1 MLFKRK
7 CKITFISHGSTIYT
21 EENRLCDNESYPP
34 LNDKGKEEIETLAQ
48 WIIRRSPR
56 VDKIYTSGALRCI
69 QTAGIIAKAYQKEFD
84 ILEDLVNKK
93 AGSLSGLSF
102 DQIEEKF
109 PEELEKYHD
118 DRADY
123 WAKDGETLAQLSER
137 VQAFTDKIVEENIT
151 KRIIIITHPDIIK
164 AAIRNALNIP
174 IDNQNRIFIPT
185 GSASQINYYKS
196 WESLVYSGYLPL
208 QLL

>member
-34 LNDKGKEEIETLAQ
+34 LNDKGKEEAENIAK

-56 VDKIYTSGALRCI
+56 VDKIYTSGAQRCL
-69 QTAGIIAKAYQKEFD
+69 QTASIVAKAYQKDFE
-84 ILEDLVNKK
+84 ILDDLHNKK
-93 AGSLSGLSF
+93 AGKWSGLCF

-109 PEELEKYHD
+109 PKELELYHND
-118 DRADY
+118 PETY
-123 WAKDGETLAQLSER
+123 SHEGESLKELGER
-137 VQAFTDKIVEENIT
+137 VSLFIDKMVQENIT
-151 KRIIIITHPDIIK
+151 KRIIIVTHPDIIK
-164 AAIRNALNIP
+164 SAIRNALEFP
-174 IDNQNRIFIPT
+174 IKNQNRVFIPM

-196 WESLVYSGYLPL
+196 WESLVYSGYIPTNFI
-208 QLL
+208 

>member
-34 LNDKGKEEIETLAQ
+34 LNDKGKEEADSIAK

-56 VDKIYTSGALRCI
+56 VDKIYTSPAQRCV
-69 QTAGIIAKAYQKEFD
+69 QTTGIVAKNYQKDFE
-84 ILEDLVNKK
+84 ILDELVNKK
-93 AGSLSGLSF
+93 AGDWSGLSF
-102 DQIEEKF
+102 DQIEEKY
-109 PEELEKYHD
+109 PTELESYHID
-118 DRADY
+118 SVNY
-123 WAKDGETLAQLSER
+123 SVDGAESLKEFTQRVSE
-137 VQAFTDKIVEENIT
+137 FTDKIIEENIT

-164 AAIRNALNIP
+164 AAITNALNIP
-174 IDNQNRIFIPT
+174 TKNMNRIFIPT

-196 WESLVYSGYLPL
+196 WESLVYSGYLPIPGF
-208 QLL
+208 